1 MKDQLLAKK
10 YSETINKYISKGYAT
25 NIKAPEAHNNIIIL
39 LSITN
44 LKTESL
50 TNLNQINEELFLMAV
65 LKVKVTVLM
74 TTCW

>member
-25 NIKAPEAHNNIIIL
+25 KIKAPEVHNNVIIL

-50 TNLNQINEELFLMAV
+50 TNVNQINEELFLMAV